1 LYQFVWLALALVVSV
16 TGAHAESFPKEE
28 SRGTTWT
35 GPNWGPEQPRFVTD
49 LNGDGKGDLVGFGT
63 DGVWTALGKGDG
75 TFSKARMVLTSFNSQ
90 GWHTGQHPRFVVDLN
105 GDGKGDIIGFG
116 DNGVSTAISKGDGT
130 FAEDQLVLAQFGVNQ
145 GWRMDQHPRFVA
157 DLTGDGK
164 ADLVGF
170 NNDGVWTA
178 LGRGDGTFG
187 SATLVLANFGI
198 NQGWQ
203 VAQHPRFVADLT
215 GDGKADLVGFGPEG
229 VRTALGKGDGTFGAA
244 TLVLANFGVN
254 QRWPV
259 DKNPLFLADVIGS
272 GRLDLVGFGDDG
284 VWTASGNGDGTFG
297 NANQVLANFGVNQGW
312 QVGQHPRFVVDLTG
326 DGKADILGFDNQGV
340 RVALNNGDGT
350 YGETKLVLPSFGINQ
365 GWQVGQHLRLA
376 VDLNGDGKADIIG
389 FGNDAVPRAV
399 LNNGNGTFG
408 PRLSSIADIT
418 NQPSSAVQH
427 DATFE
432 VKHKQISLADLQ
444 FYLNVF
450 LSQVHLNLDSK
461 DHMFGR
467 SEFTLN
473 AAANPAFGIPL
484 PIQSTIELNGL
495 NFAVYN
501 YYFQDINSTLLTASL
516 IPGKPLALSVTIPFE
531 TDGPVEIKVDGHTG
545 HDIDFHR
552 FNIVLRPEL
561 TLHGNSLDLFG
572 FVDEIE
578 DAITHATITSSRVR
592 NDYVPHSTVTVN
604 FRGETIIRET
614 PWHPSRIPSPGDP
627 YAWLD
632 GIKDTLI
639 QRFIAAD
646 MSVDAGFLWDNVFA
660 AENKIKSA
668 INATIYNM
676 LRAGANGTDNQYR
689 ESLSTKL
696 KQLLGIDKSSII
708 TSVSSDSNALYI
720 DYAVPR

>member
-1 LYQFVWLALALVVSV
+1 M
-16 TGAHAESFPKEE
+16 
-28 SRGTTWT
+28 WT
-35 GPNWGPEQPRFVTD
+35 GPNWGVEQPRFVTD

-75 TFSKARMVLTSFNSQ
+75 TFSMARQILTSFSSQ
-90 GWHTGQHPRFVVDLN
+90 GWHMGLHPRFVVDLN
-105 GDGKGDIIGFG
+105 GDGKADILGFG

-145 GWRMDQHPRFVA
+145 GWRVDQHPRFVA

-187 SATLVLANFGI
+187 PATLVLTNFGV

-229 VRTALGKGDGTFGAA
+229 VRTALGKGDGTFGTA

-259 DKNPLFLADVIGS
+259 DKNPLFLADVTGS

-297 NANQVLANFGVNQGW
+297 NANQVLPSFGVNQGW

-340 RVALNNGDGT
+340 RAALNNGDGT
-350 YGETKLVLPSFGINQ
+350 YGEAKLVLPSFGVNQ

-376 VDLNGDGKADIIG
+376 VDLNGDGKADIIS

-408 PRLSSIADIT
+408 PGLSSIADIT

-427 DATFE
+427 DVLNQGIFE
-432 VKHKQISLADLQ
+432 ARHLPIALDDVQTK
-444 FYLNVF
+444 LNF
-450 LSQVHLNLDSK
+450 LNRLEPPLFQLKFDSK
-461 DHMFGR
+461 DHLPGT
-467 SEFTLN
+467 SDLNIDVAANSILSISQAIHSTITLN
-473 AAANPAFGIPL
+473 DQPGDL
-484 PIQSTIELNGL
+484 E
-495 NFAVYN
+495 FAGHKI
-501 YYFQDINSTLLTASL
+501 YFQDLNSSKVTADL
-516 IPGKPLALSVTIPFE
+516 DRREPLALVLEIPFE
-531 TDGPVEIKVDGHTG
+531 IDGPAEIKVEGGDAL
-545 HDIDFHR
+545 D
-552 FNIVLRPEL
+552 LRLFKINLRLEI
-561 TLHGNSLDLFG
+561 TRQKQWLDLFS
-572 FVDEIE
+572 FVWEIE
-578 DAITHATITSSRVR
+578 NALTEGTADVSTFR
-592 NDYVPHSTVTVN
+592 NGFGLGGTYSTFYYFTVK
-604 FRGETIIRET
+604 FRGETFHKMSQESPQVAKQAVRDALIECFITTNVSVNAWWSEI
-614 PWHPSRIPSPGDP
+614 PWS
-627 YAWLD
+627 WFND
-632 GIKDTLI
+632 GED
-639 QRFIAAD
+639 RVRRAFN
-646 MSVDAGFLWDNVFA
+646 S
-660 AENKIKSA
+660 KI
-668 INATIYNM
+668 Y
-676 LRAGANGTDNQYR
+676 D
-689 ESLSTKL
+689 KL
-696 KQLLGIDKSSII
+696 KKELNSATTSSSSLTSLLGTMVKKLLGIDESCFI
-708 TSVSSDSNALYI
+708 TSLSSDSHTLYI
-720 DYAVPR
+720 DYVVLPRP